1 MNLLEASVQKYN
13 KKPCYGDEDSMQPR
27 QCLMFMLGLLLK
39 MCQEHQMRE
48 GYEANNFGDNI
59 FWNVCKVCMC
69 YSTIG
74 ICHPLEDT
82 TIVTSSNKWKMLCL
96 TLCLYLMATKGE
108 GWHSDMNSFLQ
119 ENNKDSKHVSYF
131 ASITKDIIQTEN
143 IAYSGFSVRGM
154 WSNTMVGRCV

>member
-1 MNLLEASVQKYN
+1 
-13 KKPCYGDEDSMQPR
+13 MQPR

-69 YSTIG
+69 YQTIG

-82 TIVTSSNKWKMLCL
+82 TIVTSSNEWKMLCFTLSLCNGQQCGRL
-96 TLCLYLMATKGE
+96 TFSYELFPAGKQQRFRVCQL
-108 GWHSDMNSFLQ
+108 FC
-119 ENNKDSKHVSYF
+119 KHYKRYH
-131 ASITKDIIQTEN
+131 TNRKH
-143 IAYSGFSVRGM
+143 
-154 WSNTMVGRCV
+154 CVQWV